1 MVTLEKTDASQARET
16 EISEVG
22 AISEETETS
31 EVGAISEETE
41 TSGVIDLS
49 KKALCGT
56 D

>member
-1 MVTLEKTDASQARET
+1 MVTLEKTDASQAR
-16 EISEVG
+16 
-22 AISEETETS
+22 ETETS